1 MLSSLNA
8 VISTNESTRIITGHV
23 IYNPAYTYKF
33 QLKPTQVNVP
43 RQRCGLLMVAMNK
56 EQFETISDYEIKSK
70 ANGEDVR
77 IIGERELMKLEPDLS
92 VISESVGALYSPEEY
107 VVDPFLLRM

>member
-1 MLSSLNA
+1 MH
-8 VISTNESTRIITGHV
+8 R
-23 IYNPAYTYKF
+23 YKLF
-33 QLKPTQVNVP
+33 KANKEWLDVQVNVP
-43 RQRCGLLMVAMNK
+43 RQRCGLLMVAMNE
-56 EQFETISDYEIKSK
+56 EQFETITDYEIKSK